1 MIGDSPSLDIEAE
14 RKLWKAVVLQALL
27 DAAGQSRGINM
38 RWPDWKHKAI
48 ESQSLRW
55 FLSDEEEEDFLSVC
69 DMAGID
75 SRVIKKFAKRLAR
88 GEAEAKLL
96 VVHFRDSFYRKR
108 NTFIEEALHEQ
119 HDDGSDPPNI

>member
-1 MIGDSPSLDIEAE
+1 
-14 RKLWKAVVLQALL
+14 
-27 DAAGQSRGINM
+27 M
-38 RWPDWKHKAI
+38 RWPEWKHKSI
-48 ESQSLRW
+48 ETQSLRW
-55 FLSDEEEEDFLSVC
+55 FLSEEEEKDFLAVC

-108 NTFIEEALHEQ
+108 NTHKEEEIHEQ
-119 HDDGSDPPNI
+119 HDDGSNPPDF

>member
-1 MIGDSPSLDIEAE
+1 MAGNSPSLDIEAE

-55 FLSDEEEEDFLSVC
+55 FLSDEEEDDFLAVC

-108 NTFIEEALHEQ
+108 NTFIEEALDEQ
-119 HDDGSDPPNI
+119 HDDGSDSPDI

>member
-1 MIGDSPSLDIEAE
+1 MTGESPSLDIEAE

-38 RWPDWKHKAI
+38 RWPNWKHKAI
-48 ESQSLRW
+48 EGQSLRW
-55 FLSDEEEEDFLSVC
+55 FLSAEEEEDFLNVC

-108 NTFIEEALHEQ
+108 NLYIEEELNEQ
-119 HDDGSDPPNI
+119 YDDGSNPPDF